1 MMLIKLFIFFLLLL
15 ILPDWYIYRTY
26 IHRVSQKWIRRAYW
40 IPTLFLV
47 TGMTVIFSI
56 HEPMPDSMYRLS
68 NFLLIFLC
76 FAVPKAIF
84 VIVILIMKL
93 LFLISGRRLYGGYI
107 AGVVALASLAYVV
120 YGATEGKQHFQIRE
134 VTITYKDLPDAF
146 DGYRILQLSDIHS
159 GSWTRNGKAIQKAV
173 DMVNAEQ
180 ADLVVFT
187 GDIVNNIATELD
199 EFIPILSQIKG
210 KDGVYSVLGNH
221 DYSPYIKWNTK
232 AEQQTNLDSL
242 LAKEARM
249 GWQVLNNEHTIIHRG
264 HDSIALVGVENSG
277 NPPFPNYGDLPKALK
292 GKTEYLKYYSAMTRH
307 TGAAKY
313 CPKVMCN

>member
-15 ILPDWYIYRTY
+15 ILPDWYIYRAY

-221 DYSPYIKWNTK
+221 DHWMDAKKVKEVVKEIPITSISLETDSPYLTPEPYRGKP
-232 AEQQTNLDSL
+232 
-242 LAKEARM
+242 
-249 GWQVLNNEHTIIHRG
+249 NNP
-264 HDSIALVGVENSG
+264 L
-277 NPPFPNYGDLPKALK
+277 
-292 GKTEYLKYYSAMTRH
+292 YLKYIIKEISDLKGISKDEVKNVTSQN
-307 TGAAKY
+307 
-313 CPKVMCN
+313 VMSKFDL

>member
-1 MMLIKLFIFFLLLL
+1 
-15 ILPDWYIYRTY
+15 
-26 IHRVSQKWIRRAYW
+26 
-40 IPTLFLV
+40 
-47 TGMTVIFSI
+47 MTVIFSI

-210 KDGVYSVLGNH
+210 KDGVYSVLGK
-221 DYSPYIKWNTK
+221 S
-232 AEQQTNLDSL
+232 
-242 LAKEARM
+242 
-249 GWQVLNNEHTIIHRG
+249 
-264 HDSIALVGVENSG
+264 
-277 NPPFPNYGDLPKALK
+277 
-292 GKTEYLKYYSAMTRH
+292 
-307 TGAAKY
+307 
-313 CPKVMCN
+313 

>member
-15 ILPDWYIYRTY
+15 ILPDWYIYRAY

-134 VTITYKDLPDAF
+134 VTITYKRFAGCF
-146 DGYRILQLSDIHS
+146 
-159 GSWTRNGKAIQKAV
+159 
-173 DMVNAEQ
+173 
-180 ADLVVFT
+180 
-187 GDIVNNIATELD
+187 
-199 EFIPILSQIKG
+199 
-210 KDGVYSVLGNH
+210 
-221 DYSPYIKWNTK
+221 
-232 AEQQTNLDSL
+232 
-242 LAKEARM
+242 
-249 GWQVLNNEHTIIHRG
+249 
-264 HDSIALVGVENSG
+264 
-277 NPPFPNYGDLPKALK
+277 
-292 GKTEYLKYYSAMTRH
+292 
-307 TGAAKY
+307 
-313 CPKVMCN
+313 

>member
-15 ILPDWYIYRTY
+15 ILPDWYIYRAY

-56 HEPMPDSMYRLS
+56 HEPMPNSMYRLS

-146 DGYRILQLSDIHS
+146 DGYRILHFADLQKELE
-159 GSWTRNGKAIQKAV
+159 AIAQIIGREENAGNKL
-173 DMVNAEQ
+173 AEQ
-180 ADLVVFT
+180 EQAMRRAFAAGKSADFDRIAAEAAQQISLIRDKQEGFREGVTFGRSFGRFGWMT
-187 GDIVNNIATELD
+187 GDRV
-199 EFIPILSQIKG
+199 SRYSSG
-210 KDGVYSVLGNH
+210 DG
-221 DYSPYIKWNTK
+221 
-232 AEQQTNLDSL
+232 L
-242 LAKEARM
+242 LAN
-249 GWQVLNNEHTIIHRG
+249 QVLASG
-264 HDSIALVGVENSG
+264 AL
-277 NPPFPNYGDLPKALK
+277 LPQYV
-292 GKTEYLKYYSAMTRH
+292 T
-307 TGAAKY
+307 
-313 CPKVMCN
+313 

>member
-15 ILPDWYIYRTY
+15 ILPDWYIYRAY

-56 HEPMPDSMYRLS
+56 HEPMPNSMYRLS

-210 KDGVYSVLGNH
+210 KPQIRN
-221 DYSPYIKWNTK
+221 
-232 AEQQTNLDSL
+232 
-242 LAKEARM
+242 
-249 GWQVLNNEHTIIHRG
+249 
-264 HDSIALVGVENSG
+264 
-277 NPPFPNYGDLPKALK
+277 
-292 GKTEYLKYYSAMTRH
+292 
-307 TGAAKY
+307 
-313 CPKVMCN
+313 

>member
-1 MMLIKLFIFFLLLL
+1 MLIKLFIFFLLLL
-15 ILPDWYIYRTY
+15 ILPDWYIYRAY

-120 YGATEGKQHFQIRE
+120 YGATEGKQHFQIYNPQNEMFRLLG
-134 VTITYKDLPDAF
+134 TKRSF
-146 DGYRILQLSDIHS
+146 
-159 GSWTRNGKAIQKAV
+159 
-173 DMVNAEQ
+173 
-180 ADLVVFT
+180 
-187 GDIVNNIATELD
+187 
-199 EFIPILSQIKG
+199 SQNETFFF
-210 KDGVYSVLGNH
+210 SH
-221 DYSPYIKWNTK
+221 PYP
-232 AEQQTNLDSL
+232 
-242 LAKEARM
+242 
-249 GWQVLNNEHTIIHRG
+249 
-264 HDSIALVGVENSG
+264 ALFRLISH
-277 NPPFPNYGDLPKALK
+277 F
-292 GKTEYLKYYSAMTRH
+292 
-307 TGAAKY
+307 
-313 CPKVMCN
+313 

>member
-15 ILPDWYIYRTY
+15 ILPDWYIYRAY

-120 YGATEGKQHFQIRE
+120 YGATEGKQHF
-134 VTITYKDLPDAF
+134 VLLFHFVSNCPN
-146 DGYRILQLSDIHS
+146 GY
-159 GSWTRNGKAIQKAV
+159 
-173 DMVNAEQ
+173 
-180 ADLVVFT
+180 
-187 GDIVNNIATELD
+187 
-199 EFIPILSQIKG
+199 
-210 KDGVYSVLGNH
+210 
-221 DYSPYIKWNTK
+221 
-232 AEQQTNLDSL
+232 
-242 LAKEARM
+242 
-249 GWQVLNNEHTIIHRG
+249 
-264 HDSIALVGVENSG
+264 
-277 NPPFPNYGDLPKALK
+277 
-292 GKTEYLKYYSAMTRH
+292 
-307 TGAAKY
+307 
-313 CPKVMCN
+313 PKVGECDSRQKHPANLYKL